1 MQTTVEETK
10 KHTVKLTIEVPEQEF
25 SKDLDRAYK
34 KISQQV
40 KVPGFRK
47 GKVPRKII
55 DAQLGRE
62 AVMDEFLT
70 DAVPAYYNEAV
81 RERELAPIA
90 DPDISLDQVEEGK
103 PLVFSAE
110 VEVRPRLELDPSEYR
125 GIKVERPSATV
136 DDGEVDELLERVR
149 DRFAELETVSRPAVQ
164 GDYVVAD
171 IRGSVHGEEVPE
183 ATKPDYL
190 YSVGSGE
197 FGEKLDQELLGK
209 RAGEILR
216 FNDTLSAG
224 AGEAAGSEISF
235 SVLVKEVKGKKLPPL
250 DDELAKTASEF
261 DTLDEL
267 RASLRESLATGKE
280 READGIVRDRAIQAM
295 IDRIDVD
302 LPETLVDEETEH
314 RVHSARDRAERA
326 GMTLEQLLEMQGW
339 SEARLRS
346 DARDHAVR
354 AIKADLIL
362 EGVARKE
369 DLEVTAEELGQEIG
383 RLAARLGRDPKEIA
397 TTLERTDQVVALAGD
412 IIRSKAL
419 DLLVE
424 HADITSEGESS
435 APHEDASVEGPPA
448 ESAPEMQREPEQEAE
463 ETS

>member
-55 DAQLGRE
+55 DAQLGRD

-110 VEVRPRLELDPSEYR
+110 VEVRPRLDLDPSEYR
-125 GIKVERPSATV
+125 GIKVERPSAGV
-136 DDGEVDELLERVR
+136 DDAEVGELLERVR

-171 IRGSVHGEEVPE
+171 IRGSVHGEEIPE

-190 YSVGSGE
+190 YPVGSGE
-197 FGEKLDQELLGK
+197 FGEKLDQELLG
-209 RAGEILR
+209 
-216 FNDTLSAG
+216 
-224 AGEAAGSEISF
+224 
-235 SVLVKEVKGKKLPPL
+235 
-250 DDELAKTASEF
+250 
-261 DTLDEL
+261 
-267 RASLRESLATGKE
+267 
-280 READGIVRDRAIQAM
+280 
-295 IDRIDVD
+295 
-302 LPETLVDEETEH
+302 
-314 RVHSARDRAERA
+314 
-326 GMTLEQLLEMQGW
+326 
-339 SEARLRS
+339 
-346 DARDHAVR
+346 
-354 AIKADLIL
+354 
-362 EGVARKE
+362 
-369 DLEVTAEELGQEIG
+369 
-383 RLAARLGRDPKEIA
+383 
-397 TTLERTDQVVALAGD
+397 
-412 IIRSKAL
+412 
-419 DLLVE
+419 
-424 HADITSEGESS
+424 
-435 APHEDASVEGPPA
+435 
-448 ESAPEMQREPEQEAE
+448 
-463 ETS
+463 